1 MCLRHALYCFVIIQV
16 VLGLGVGYMIDKIS
30 SHSTAVFLS
39 KLQWTLPNSKINLL
53 ISSAVLLLSGV
64 GIYYGLKV
72 VGLDPEFSVPL
83 AVEYCQERSWVHPDT
98 TPFYSLM
105 RSTGALLGMAV
116 MAYLVGDKMIEIE
129 RAGWTTHRLQRAGVS
144 PILTKFFGLIFS
156 LVVVFFLHS
165 KYAVPSF
172 IDSGDIAFYSVA
184 LFKATFIPC
193 VTFLPC
199 MYIFCY

>member
-1 MCLRHALYCFVIIQV
+1 MHVHCVCNCFIIIQV
-16 VLGLGVGYMIDKIS
+16 VLGLGVGYVIDKIS
-30 SHSTAVFLS
+30 SHSTAVFPLS
-39 KLQWTLPNSKINLL
+39 KLQWTLPNNKINLL
-53 ISSAVLLLSGV
+53 ILSAVLLLSGV

-83 AVEYCQERSWVHPDT
+83 AVKYCQERSWVHPDT

-105 RSTGALLGMAV
+105 RSTGVLLGMAV
-116 MAYLVGDKMIEIE
+116 MAYLVGDKMVEIE
-129 RAGWTTHRLQRAGVS
+129 RGWTTERLRRVGVS
-144 PILTKFFGLIFS
+144 PKFFGLIFS

-172 IDSGDIAFYSVA
+172 IESGDIVFYSVA
-184 LFKATFIPC
+184 LFKAASIPC

-199 MYIFCY
+199 MCIVY